1 MRRKEFNSW
10 LGFFNYHFFWTGL
23 VMVKTISDSSK
34 DKYKLQRIKKVF
46 WHKDKSK
53 IWINEEVE
61 TEVEG

>member
-1 MRRKEFNSW
+1 
-10 LGFFNYHFFWTGL
+10 
-23 VMVKTISDSSK
+23 MVKTISDSSK